1 VPRLQPISSR
11 KEKRNGLLDS
21 ANYDKRLFKELRG
34 LRKQIAEQEEVPPY
48 VVFNDATLVEMAQL
62 MPMTE
67 MELLAVNGVGQR
79 KLERFGEAFMDL
91 IIDYCRR

>member
-1 VPRLQPISSR
+1 RLQPISSR
-11 KEKRNGLLDS
+11 KEKRNDKLDN

-34 LRKQIAEQEEVPPY
+34 LRKKIAEHDEVPPY

-67 MELLAVNGVGQR
+67 DELLAINGVGQR

-91 IIDYCRR
+91 IIRYCQR